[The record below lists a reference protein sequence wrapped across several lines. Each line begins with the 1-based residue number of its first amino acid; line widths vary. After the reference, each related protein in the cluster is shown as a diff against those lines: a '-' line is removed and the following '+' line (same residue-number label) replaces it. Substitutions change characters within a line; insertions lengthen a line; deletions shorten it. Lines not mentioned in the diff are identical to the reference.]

1 MAKQTIERHADVY
14 GIDQSIM
21 ILEKHNKR
29 LFLFAVLLLIL
40 FVATNALWIYHESKY
55 TDEATTTEITQD
67 ADADNCGNATI
78 NDGVEVC
85 NYGSRKTDSENH
97 H

>member
-1 MAKQTIERHADVY
+1 MAKQTIEKHADVY

-21 ILEKHNKR
+21 ILEKHNRR
-29 LFLFAVLLLIL
+29 LFALIILLIAL
-40 FVATNALWIYHESKY
+40 VAATNAFWFYRESQY
-55 TDEATTTEITQD
+55 TEVETTTEVTQD
-67 ADADNCGNATI
+67 ADSDNGGNATI

-85 NYGSRKTDSENH
+85 NYGSRKADSENH